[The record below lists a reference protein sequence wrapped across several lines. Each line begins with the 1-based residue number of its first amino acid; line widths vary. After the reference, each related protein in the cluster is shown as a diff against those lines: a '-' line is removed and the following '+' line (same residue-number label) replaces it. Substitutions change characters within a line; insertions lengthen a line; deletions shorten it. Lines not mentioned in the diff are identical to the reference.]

1 MPDIISV
8 IIALVLVIVAAVHDL
23 REFRIPNRLIV
34 AGIVVGMSVIVIRA
48 FTGEYI
54 GNYILGTLAGLAG
67 MTFLYIIRAVGAGD
81 VKLLAVIGMLTGL
94 EFVLQLMAVSLITG
108 LFTGIVEL
116 FLKKT
121 REVSMVSNG
130 IKAHGFHYAVGVLAG
145 YVVVLV
151 YRCVVVL

>member
-8 IIALVLVIVAAVHDL
+8 IIALVLVIVAAVNDL

-34 AGIVVGMSVIVIRA
+34 AGIVVGVSVIVIRA

-54 GNYILGTLAGLAG
+54 GNYILGTLA
-67 MTFLYIIRAVGAGD
+67 
-81 VKLLAVIGMLTGL
+81 VIGMLTGL
-94 EFVLQLMAVSLITG
+94 EFVLQLMVVSLITG
-108 LFTGIVEL
+108 FFTGIVEL

-121 REVSMVSNG
+121 REVSMGSSG
-130 IKAHGFHYAVGVLAG
+130 IKAHGFHYAVGVLTG

>member
-34 AGIVVGMSVIVIRA
+34 AGIVVGVSVIVIRA
-48 FTGEYI
+48 FTGE
-54 GNYILGTLAGLAG
+54 
-67 MTFLYIIRAVGAGD
+67 
-81 VKLLAVIGMLTGL
+81 
-94 EFVLQLMAVSLITG
+94 FVLLLLVVSLITG
-108 LFTGIVEL
+108 LFRGIVEL

-121 REVSMVSNG
+121 REVSMGSNG

-151 YRCVVVL
+151 YRWVVVL

>member
-34 AGIVVGMSVIVIRA
+34 AGIVVGVSVIVIRA

-94 EFVLQLMAVSLITG
+94 EFVLQLMVVSLI
-108 LFTGIVEL
+108 TGIVEL

-121 REVSMVSNG
+121 REVSMGSSG
-130 IKAHGFHYAVGVLAG
+130 IKAHGFHYAVGVLTG

>member
-34 AGIVVGMSVIVIRA
+34 AGIVAGVSVIVIRA

-54 GNYILGTLAGLAG
+54 GNYILGTLVGLAG
-67 MTFLYIIRAVGAGD
+67 MIFLYIIRAIGAGD

-121 REVSMVSNG
+121 REVSMGSNG

>member
-34 AGIVVGMSVIVIRA
+34 AGIVVGVSVIVIRA

-81 VKLLAVIGMLTGL
+81 VKLLAV
-94 EFVLQLMAVSLITG
+94 SLITG
-108 LFTGIVEL
+108 IFTGIVEL

-121 REVSMVSNG
+121 REVSMGSSG
-130 IKAHGFHYAVGVLAG
+130 IKAHGFHYAVGVLTG

>member
-34 AGIVVGMSVIVIRA
+34 AGIVVGVSVIVIRA

-81 VKLLAVIGMLTGL
+81 VAFGSNWNVDWIGICTTAYGCI
-94 EFVLQLMAVSLITG
+94 S
-108 LFTGIVEL
+108 
-116 FLKKT
+116 
-121 REVSMVSNG
+121 
-130 IKAHGFHYAVGVLAG
+130 Y
-145 YVVVLV
+145 
-151 YRCVVVL
+151 YRAFYGNC

>member
-8 IIALVLVIVAAVHDL
+8 IIALILVIVAAVHDL

-34 AGIVVGMSVIVIRA
+34 AGVSVIVIRA

-54 GNYILGTLAGLAG
+54 GNYILGTLVGLAG
-67 MTFLYIIRAVGAGD
+67 MIFLYIIRAVGAGD

-108 LFTGIVEL
+108 FFTGIVEL

-121 REVSMVSNG
+121 REVSMGSSG
-130 IKAHGFHYAVGVLAG
+130 IKAHGFHYAVGVLTG

>member
-34 AGIVVGMSVIVIRA
+34 AGIVVGVSVIVIRA

-67 MTFLYIIRAVGAGD
+67 M
-81 VKLLAVIGMLTGL
+81 
-94 EFVLQLMAVSLITG
+94 
-108 LFTGIVEL
+108 
-116 FLKKT
+116 
-121 REVSMVSNG
+121 
-130 IKAHGFHYAVGVLAG
+130 
-145 YVVVLV
+145 
-151 YRCVVVL
+151 RCV